1 MKHFNSILILSAAL
15 IMTACGNKQTKQHVI
30 TVKEENPK
38 VTVET
43 VYAENVAQ
51 LDTYPTTI
59 EADIINNIAPQ
70 SASRIN
76 EIYVEVGDHVKKG
89 QKLAIMDAIYLDKA
103 KLQVANDSIE
113 YQRIKELYDIGAASQ
128 SEFDAITLAYNVA
141 LKTYN
146 NLLENTVLISPTS
159 GIITNRN
166 YDKGDMY
173 SMSKPIFV
181 VQKIIPVKMLVNISE
196 NNYSK
201 ITKGMEVDIV
211 ADAFPDKTFKGKV
224 NLIYP
229 TIDPRTHTFSVEIV
243 VDNKDEKLRP
253 GMFAR
258 VTIKYGENFNVVIPD
273 NAVLKQVGTGDQY
286 VYLLNNDSTVS
297 YTPVILG
304 TRMGK
309 KYEIISGL
317 NDGVTVVTSG
327 QSRLKDNI
335 KVDIVN
341 VNN

>member
-15 IMTACGNKQTKQHVI
+15 IMTACGNKQTKQHDI

-253 GMFAR
+253 GMFVR